1 MAKLS
6 IIEGIG
12 GLYEEKLNEAGVT
25 SIEKLLEE
33 CSSKRGRTELA
44 EKSGIAEKLIL
55 KWANHADLF
64 RIKGVG
70 SEYAELLEAAGVDTV
85 PELAKRKTNNL
96 VAKMAE
102 VNQAMK
108 LVRRVPTTRQAGDWI
123 DQAGYDDVLE
133 VMLRYRLQMTEQKP
147 CRRFINT
154 LSHAMAN
161 GESLTSM
168 RKQYLK
174 AFCTVP
180 AVVKRQQHDADMAT
194 RRAKTQPDASTKK
207 WQSIQTAIYEVIR

>member
-12 GLYEEKLNEAGVT
+12 GSYEEKLNEAGVT

-33 CSSKRGRTELA
+33 CSSKRGRTKLA

-70 SEYAELLEAAGVDTV
+70 SEYAELLDAAGVDTV
-85 PELAKRKTNNL
+85 PELAKRKTDNL

-102 VNQAMK
+102 VNEAKK
-108 LVRRVPTTRQAGDWI
+108 LVRRVPTTRQVEDWI
-123 DQAGYDDVLE
+123 GQAGKLPRV
-133 VMLRYRLQMTEQKP
+133 
-147 CRRFINT
+147 I
-154 LSHAMAN
+154 
-161 GESLTSM
+161 
-168 RKQYLK
+168 QY
-174 AFCTVP
+174 
-180 AVVKRQQHDADMAT
+180 
-194 RRAKTQPDASTKK
+194 
-207 WQSIQTAIYEVIR
+207 

>member
-102 VNQAMK
+102 VNEAKK
-108 LVRRVPTTRQAGDWI
+108 LVRRVPTTRQVEDWI
-123 DQAGYDDVLE
+123 GQAGKLPRV
-133 VMLRYRLQMTEQKP
+133 
-147 CRRFINT
+147 I
-154 LSHAMAN
+154 
-161 GESLTSM
+161 
-168 RKQYLK
+168 QY
-174 AFCTVP
+174 
-180 AVVKRQQHDADMAT
+180 
-194 RRAKTQPDASTKK
+194 
-207 WQSIQTAIYEVIR
+207 